1 MKRTLPIFHRTKL
14 PAVIFISVFVFII
27 TLAQGAAAQEVA
39 QTGNTLYNTN
49 TLSGNNIAVG
59 EIVWVVI
66 TLVFSFG
73 LNLYL
78 RRNEKR
84 PEKSSIPLRETAV
97 QQLETLPVK
106 QKAEAIKII
115 RNKRTNKL
123 AHKFAYQRERVMQPF
138 TAVHFL
144 TVSQKK
150 TNVAS

>member
-1 MKRTLPIFHRTKL
+1 MKRTLHIFQRIKP
-14 PAVIFISVFVFII
+14 PAAIFISVFVFII

-49 TLSGNNIAVG
+49 TLAGSNIAIG

-84 PEKSSIPLRETAV
+84 PEKISIPLQEQAV
-97 QQLETLPVK
+97 QQPVTLPVK
-106 QKAEAIKII
+106 QKAEAIKTI

-138 TAVHFL
+138 TAVQYL
-144 TVSQKK
+144 SVSHKK
-150 TNVAS
+150 TGVAS